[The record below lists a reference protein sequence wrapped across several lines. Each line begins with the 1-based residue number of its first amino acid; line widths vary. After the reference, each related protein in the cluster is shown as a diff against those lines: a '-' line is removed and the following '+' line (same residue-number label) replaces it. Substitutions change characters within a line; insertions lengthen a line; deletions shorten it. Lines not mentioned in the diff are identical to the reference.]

1 MIQDWIRDFNSI
13 IAVDSQIRLLVSVI
27 FVVIVSL
34 LYHSTMQRLHETMV
48 DMEQYYNLKK
58 RSGNMIA
65 IISII
70 LLAMLWIEEF
80 KNLSTFLGL
89 VSAGI
94 AISLKDIISN
104 IAGWLYILWR
114 KPFKVGDRIEIGA
127 VAGDVVDTRIFHFS
141 LMEIGN
147 WVENDQSTGRIVHIP
162 NHKIITE
169 SLANYGQGFQY
180 IWNEISVLLTF
191 ESDWKKAKKILLK
204 IAEKHAEHLSA
215 EAEQKVRM
223 AARKYMII
231 YNYLTPIVYVSV
243 KDSGIQLTI
252 RYLCEPRKRRT
263 TMDEIW
269 EDVLQEFSMYNDI
282 DFAYNTQRVILDEN
296 R

>member
-34 LYHSTMQRLHETMV
+34 LYHTTMKRLHETMI

-58 RSGNMIA
+58 RSGNIVA
-65 IISII
+65 VLCII

-114 KPFKVGDRIEIGA
+114 KPFKVGDRIEIGK

-141 LMEIGN
+141 IMEIGN
-147 WVENDQSTGRIVHIP
+147 W
-162 NHKIITE
+162 
-169 SLANYGQGFQY
+169 
-180 IWNEISVLLTF
+180 
-191 ESDWKKAKKILLK
+191 
-204 IAEKHAEHLSA
+204 
-215 EAEQKVRM
+215 
-223 AARKYMII
+223 
-231 YNYLTPIVYVSV
+231 
-243 KDSGIQLTI
+243 
-252 RYLCEPRKRRT
+252 
-263 TMDEIW
+263 
-269 EDVLQEFSMYNDI
+269 
-282 DFAYNTQRVILDEN
+282 
-296 R
+296 